1 MNSIEGSTTVKV
13 CAFWSNNNFIHPL
26 LKLPNE
32 WWYNM
37 DSAGVFKAIGV
48 SLMIGSVAGFV
59 LLFILYRQN
68 ET

>member
-1 MNSIEGSTTVKV
+1 
-13 CAFWSNNNFIHPL
+13 
-26 LKLPNE
+26 
-32 WWYNM
+32 M